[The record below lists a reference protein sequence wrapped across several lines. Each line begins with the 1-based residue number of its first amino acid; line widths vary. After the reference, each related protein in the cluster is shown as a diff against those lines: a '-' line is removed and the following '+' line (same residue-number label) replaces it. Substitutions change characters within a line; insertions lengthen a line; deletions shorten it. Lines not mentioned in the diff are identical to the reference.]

1 MRLGMF
7 NERISFHKMGAQSD
21 GAGGTV
27 FEEILILS
35 TFAKVEQLKKSSD
48 LEQAQQN
55 LKGVF
60 RVSIHDRNGFR
71 IDESFTIHWRGNKYN
86 IISTPE
92 IDDVR
97 NRRFL
102 TFDISEVK

>member
-7 NERISFHKMGAQSD
+7 NERISFYKMGTQSD

-27 FEEILILS
+27 FDEILILS

-48 LEQAQQN
+48 LEQAQLN

-60 RVSIHDRNGFR
+60 RVSIHDRNGFK
-71 IDESFTIHWRGNKYN
+71 IDENLIVHWRGNKYN
-86 IISTPE
+86 VISTPE